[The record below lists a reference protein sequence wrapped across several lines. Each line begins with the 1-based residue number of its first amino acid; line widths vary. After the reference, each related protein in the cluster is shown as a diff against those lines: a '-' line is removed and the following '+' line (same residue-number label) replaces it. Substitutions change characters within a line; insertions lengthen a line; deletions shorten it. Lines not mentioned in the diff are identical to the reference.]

1 MISSSK
7 GCNQVF
13 SLVWIL
19 SKKKFVCSS
28 SGQSKALFT
37 LLNHGAWVYCNCSSL
52 PYFLYFFL
60 CFLNPSCNLQ
70 TCIPVNLFFPRS
82 DLFHWRQ
89 DHTISVCS
97 ASIEWDGKLC
107 LLSAFT
113 WIPFKAKFTQFR
125 KKHKNLSEIHTSK
138 ILLLMKHMRTN
149 SLRIKE
155 EEISLLTI
163 STLYYNPIVSADAT
177 NWCVQR

>member
-1 MISSSK
+1 M
-7 GCNQVF
+7 GWQT
-13 SLVWIL
+13 L
-19 SKKKFVCSS
+19 FVECFHLDPI
-28 SGQSKALFT
+28 QSKV
-37 LLNHGAWVYCNCSSL
+37 H
-52 PYFLYFFL
+52 
-60 CFLNPSCNLQ
+60 
-70 TCIPVNLFFPRS
+70 
-82 DLFHWRQ
+82 
-89 DHTISVCS
+89 SV
-97 ASIEWDGKLC
+97 
-107 LLSAFT
+107 
-113 WIPFKAKFTQFR
+113 Q